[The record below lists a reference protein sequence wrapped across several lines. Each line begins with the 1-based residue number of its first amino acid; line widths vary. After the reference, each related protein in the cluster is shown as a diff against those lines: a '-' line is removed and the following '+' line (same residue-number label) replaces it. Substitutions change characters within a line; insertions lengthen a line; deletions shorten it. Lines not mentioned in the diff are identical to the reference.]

1 MLRMTESRSMLSMFD
16 IVGYINENKFVC
28 LLCVDE
34 KNIPKN
40 FPITSDIQFDDY
52 EHCSICDVELAFKI
66 KDWECVSCGTNNQH
80 WKNKCD
86 GCDFG
91 KREKYRY

>member
-1 MLRMTESRSMLSMFD
+1 MSNFNSLSIYD
-16 IVGYINENKFVC
+16 IVAYLNDGQLNC

-34 KNIPKN
+34 KNLGKV
-40 FPITSDIQFDDY
+40 FPILSDIQFDDY
-52 EHCSICDVELAFKI
+52 QHCSICNVELGVKI

-80 WKNKCD
+80 WKEKCD

-91 KREKYRY
+91 KKEKYRY